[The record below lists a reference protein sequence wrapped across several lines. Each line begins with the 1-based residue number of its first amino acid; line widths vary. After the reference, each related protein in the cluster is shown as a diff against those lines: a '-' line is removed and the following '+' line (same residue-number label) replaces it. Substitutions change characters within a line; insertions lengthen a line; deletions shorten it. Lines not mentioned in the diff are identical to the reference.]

1 MKINFSKY
9 NGAGNDFILIDDRE
23 NLINKNKSLISYLCD
38 RNFGVG
44 ADGLIILKSLIA
56 LILKFFII
64 LLMEI

>member
-44 ADGLIILKSLIA
+44 AEDRKSVV
-56 LILKFFII
+56 
-64 LLMEI
+64 